1 MCPDRLERPPILRPP
16 GDTRAGALSETL
28 RVAVISVDTPHGR
41 AKAHLHRADQPQGAL
56 ILGHGAAGGVGSRD
70 LVAVT
75 NAALAEGVS
84 VALVEQP
91 YRVAGRRSPAPA
103 RQLDVAWKAVVEY
116 LGDGD
121 RGLPVVVGGR
131 SLGARSL
138 AALRRSPAPSGCC
151 ASHFR
156 CSHRGVALQ
165 LRQRA
170 DYPSSK
176 PCRSQ
181 CSSCKATETASAFRR
196 QRRSAAWY
204 WFRATTASGRT
215 RTRWRLL

>member
-1 MCPDRLERPPILRPP
+1 M
-16 GDTRAGALSETL
+16 
-28 RVAVISVDTPHGR
+28 AVISVDTPHGR
-41 AKAHLHRADQPQGAL
+41 AKAHLHRADQPQAL
-56 ILGHGAAGGVGSRD
+56 ILGHGAGGVGSRD

-75 NAALAEGVS
+75 NAALAERVS
-84 VALVEQP
+84 VARVEQP

-116 LGDGD
+116 LGDGEPGTAGR
-121 RGLPVVVGGR
+121 RGWAVAGR
-131 SLGARSL
+131 PSLCRTA
-138 AALRRSPAPSGCC
+138 RSPAPSGCC